1 MLKSAFINPNY
12 RPEYVKNLYLM
23 TKEFDIDD
31 HQTRQQLAAGTP
43 IESASTV
50 PEGIKDDTNATITIG
65 NYIGWESREDGM
77 PDLEPTIQFLIYYA
91 SLIANENHDNR
102 LLALARSG
110 ALDRSPHYIR
120 KALKPAVVQVDKKD
134 GEYTLS
140 KRQAFSVGRAI
151 KANRVIWGSPAQTTD
166 NNGLSTK
173 VKTGLVR
180 FARKYETNLAILA
193 VELDQDALSQKIPRK
208 IHVDQIELPTITY
221 DPPRS
226 DKNNDE
232 IKLNKHANEAITIY
246 LLAYIASL
254 LPENQRGEFEHNPP
268 DAVMRKQ
275 IWQLVGM
282 QADGLYVTGGFLEEQ
297 LSPTPASDS
306 VKTASFFQKLQH
318 LIQRS

>member
-1 MLKSAFINPNY
+1 MS
-12 RPEYVKNLYLM
+12 
-23 TKEFDIDD
+23 KEFDIDNY
-31 HQTRQQLAAGTP
+31 HIRQQLAASTP

-50 PEGIKDDTNATITIG
+50 PVGVSDDTNATITIG

-77 PDLEPTIQFLIYYA
+77 PDLEPTIQFLIFYA
-91 SLIANENHDNR
+91 SLIANESQDNR

-110 ALDRSPHYIR
+110 ALNRSPHYIR
-120 KALKPAVVQVDKKD
+120 EALKPAIVQVDKKD

-151 KANRVIWGSPAQTTD
+151 KSNKVIWGSPAQTTN
-166 NNGLSTK
+166 NNGLTTT

-193 VELDQDALSQKIPRK
+193 VELDQDEPSQKIPIK
-208 IHVDQIELPTITY
+208 LHINQVKLPSIIY

-226 DKNNDE
+226 EKNNSE
-232 IKLNKHANEAITIY
+232 IKLNKHANEAITLY

-254 LPENQRGEFEHNPP
+254 LPENQRGEFEHNSP
-268 DAVMRKQ
+268 DMVMRKQ

-282 QADGLYVTGGFLEEQ
+282 QTDGLYVSGGFLDEE
-297 LSPTPASDS
+297 LLPTPASQS
-306 VKTASFFQKLQH
+306 IATASFFQKLRRRMSN
-318 LIQRS
+318 LRSRKH